1 MFDINSEIGKVV
13 NNVVVTPS
21 ENEKK
26 KVVSTNPDNEILKAI
41 LKYMDMEVDAQPD
54 YDAET
59 QYIEQVHEII
69 EEEVVVKKPILK
81 VHYVVKDITEGDI
94 E

>member
-1 MFDINSEIGKVV
+1 MYDINSEIGKVV
-13 NNVVVTPS
+13 NDVVVTPT

-26 KVVSTNPDNEILKAI
+26 KVVSTNPDNEILKAT

-59 QYIEQVHEII
+59 QYLEQIHEII
-69 EEEVVVKKPILK
+69 EEEVVVK
-81 VHYVVKDITEGDI
+81 
-94 E
+94 